1 MSVALPSHSELAYVR
16 QQRLDIADEQLG
28 RVVRIG
34 GKLPDLLVDAERPDA
49 HLNLGPLVVRR
60 RRAGRV
66 ASGFMMLAW
75 PTKIVTAKIE
85 VLARDSGTSQ

>member
-1 MSVALPSHSELAYVR
+1 MSVALPSHSELAHVR
-16 QQRLDIADEQLG
+16 QQRLDTADEQLG
-28 RVVRIG
+28 RAVKIG

-60 RRAGRV
+60 RRFGRV